1 MQQLQAQ
8 LEVGQKQRNSLDP
21 TSVKKRLQDYEQML
35 QYYILI
41 KTKNKM
47 KYFEVEFKE
56 WQGVAKEYYTKELE
70 KNLTQHKVN
79 EIIMKYKLE
88 VYQKNFR
95 DFV

>member
-1 MQQLQAQ
+1 
-8 LEVGQKQRNSLDP
+8 
-21 TSVKKRLQDYEQML
+21 
-35 QYYILI
+35 
-41 KTKNKM
+41 M
-47 KYFEVEFKE
+47 KDFEVEFKE
-56 WQGVAKEYYTKELE
+56 WWGVAKEYYTKELE